1 MLYVN
6 LEINRHN
13 VAAFVDSGAQMT
25 IVGQVSGS
33 NGTTMNK
40 CSTQT
45 VCRPFAS
52 VVHGVCCTCSNKAGL
67 NHIKGKAS
75 NLHE

>member
-33 NGTTMNK
+33 KWHNHEQMQHKGHMSAICLSSPWCTLYLQQQGWSQGNQGECVK
-40 CSTQT
+40 ST
-45 VCRPFAS
+45 
-52 VVHGVCCTCSNKAGL
+52 
-67 NHIKGKAS
+67 
-75 NLHE
+75 